1 MTTFSHT
8 ITLDDSERSTLST
21 ALAML
26 KDDCL
31 EQLETTPGAPYK
43 ARLRNIERIEKKLE
57 EGARQ
62 TSGNAFGAGFGSTL
76 NAVGIHR
83 PVGRSAYV
91 VLAEIPQPWRDQ
103 FQEAL
108 RGSACPVVEG
118 AGPCAHAHDWQSWVR
133 GEWYG
138 RPGPR

>member
-43 ARLRNIERIEKKLE
+43 ARLRNIERIQKKLE
-57 EGARQ
+57 AGLQQ
-62 TSGNAFGAGFGSTL
+62 TSGNNFGAGLHSPKTT
-76 NAVGIHR
+76 I
-83 PVGRSAYV
+83 
-91 VLAEIPQPWRDQ
+91 
-103 FQEAL
+103 
-108 RGSACPVVEG
+108 
-118 AGPCAHAHDWQSWVR
+118 
-133 GEWYG
+133 
-138 RPGPR
+138 